1 MDSDPQTQRTL
12 LEALGLMAQRPEL
25 WLMVGPMFLP
35 LVWWL
40 LRLLNRVAWA
50 LAYLLVFLW

>member
-1 MDSDPQTQRTL
+1 MDPDPQTQRTL
-12 LEALGLMAQRPEL
+12 LEALGVMVQKPEV
-25 WLMVGPMFLP
+25 WLMLGPMCLP

-40 LRLLNRVAWA
+40 LQLLNRVAWA